1 MTAAIERRRM
11 TLAEFQALP
20 EQSRPAEY
28 IEGELIVSPAPKDT
42 HQRTLTRLMQVL
54 LRCVPDD
61 SHLRVAPSDLYIGGQ
76 VLQPD
81 IFWIRADSSAC
92 RLGEDDYWHGA
103 PDLVVEIL
111 SPATASRDKGIKYET
126 YQAAGVR
133 EYWLIDPYYF
143 LLEVYTLADGQ
154 FRRQGAYDDSSTFV
168 SPVLQA
174 EIATDNIFQ

>member
-1 MTAAIERRRM
+1 MTTAIKRRRM

-20 EQSRPAEY
+20 EQSQPAEY
-28 IEGELIVSPAPKDT
+28 IEGELIESPAPKDT
-42 HQRTLTRLMQVL
+42 HQRTLTRVMQVL
-54 LRCVPDD
+54 LRLVPGD
-61 SHLRVAPSDLYIGGQ
+61 SHLRVAPSDVYINEQ

-81 IFWIRADSSAC
+81 IFWIRSDSSDC
-92 RLGEDDYWHGA
+92 VLGEDDYWHGA

-143 LLEVYTLADGQ
+143 LLEVYTLADGA
-154 FRRQGAYDDSSTFV
+154 FRRKGAYDDSSTFV
-168 SPVLQA
+168 SPVLQTQI
-174 EIATDNIFQ
+174 ETETIF